1 MASTDSVAIFAEGTF
16 EEQIQELVN
25 YVVRNQPDEDR
36 AAFIKPFQEALKT
49 EDGKESLENDPDRR
63 RKIFTMV
70 SSQVKGLGEGSEK
83 EIEGFFNLLYSHLFS
98 LYSPDS
104 PEIKERLTALLQII
118 SSSPSQQSA
127 IRYRILSNLFNATP
141 RKSALRLPVYKA
153 LLQVTTANDQLD
165 LLGLSLEDVEKW
177 LGEWA
182 VTPEEKS
189 AFLKSIVDAYDQADQ
204 PIIAYQYI
212 LSYVRSL
219 DATSEAGKAAAVDA
233 IATALRLP
241 TIFDFDPLL
250 KLDAVVAAKDS
261 ELFSLLQIFLNEGLQ
276 EFNTWEGS
284 HSGVLEQHQLDK
296 TELERKIRLLTLAS
310 LGFQHI
316 GQDLPYA
323 TIASALQIDDS
334 DVEKWVI
341 DVIRVG
347 LLSGKLSQNTQT
359 LHVIRSAARTFEH
372 DQWQALEKRLVAWK
386 AGLAA
391 VLEVV
396 ATARGTST
404 GPAKQE
410 VAAT

>member
-1 MASTDSVAIFAEGTF
+1 MASTDSVSIFAEGTF

-36 AAFIKPFQEALKT
+36 AAFIKPFQETMKT
-49 EDGKESLENDPDRR
+49 TDGQQSLENDPDRR

-70 SSQVKGLGEGSEK
+70 SSQIKGLGEGSEK
-83 EIEGFFNLLYSHLFS
+83 EIEGFFNLLYSHLFT
-98 LYSPDS
+98 LYSADS
-104 PEIKERLTALLQII
+104 PEIQEHLTALLQII

-127 IRYRILSNLFNATP
+127 TRYRILSNLFNATP
-141 RKSALRLPVYKA
+141 RKSALRLPVYNA
-153 LLQVTTANDQLD
+153 LLQVATANNQLD
-165 LLGLSLEDVEKW
+165 ILGLSIEDVEKW
-177 LGEWA
+177 LAEWSI
-182 VTPEEKS
+182 TSEDKS
-189 AFLKSIVDAYDQADQ
+189 AFLKSIVDAYTNADQ
-204 PIIAYQYI
+204 PLISYQYK
-212 LSYVRSL
+212 LFYVRSL
-219 DATSEAGKAAAVDA
+219 GPASDAGKTAAVDA

-241 TIFDFDPLL
+241 TVFDFDPLL

-261 ELFSLLQIFLNEGLQ
+261 ELFSLLQIFLNEGLP
-276 EFNTWEGS
+276 EFNAWEGS
-284 HSGVLEQHQLDK
+284 HAGVLEQHQLDK
-296 TELERKIRLLTLAS
+296 AQLERKIRLLTLAS

-323 TIASALQIDDS
+323 TIASALQIDATE
-334 DVEKWVI
+334 VEKWVI

-396 ATARGTST
+396 ASARGTST
-404 GPAKQE
+404 GSVKQE
-410 VAAT
+410 VVTA

>member
-1 MASTDSVAIFAEGTF
+1 MKAHKFVA
-16 EEQIQELVN
+16 QIQELVN

-49 EDGKESLENDPDRR
+49 GEGKESLENDPDRR

-83 EIEGFFNLLYSHLFS
+83 EIEGFFNLLYSHLFA

-127 IRYRILSNLFNATP
+127 TRYRILSNLFNATP
-141 RKSALRLPVYKA
+141 RKSALRLPVYNA
-153 LLQVTTANDQLD
+153 LLQVATANDQLD

-189 AFLKSIVDAYDQADQ
+189 AFLKSIVDAYDKSDQ
-204 PIIAYQYI
+204 PITAYQYK

-219 DATSEAGKAAAVDA
+219 DATSEAGKKAAVDA

-250 KLDAVVAAKDS
+250 KLDAVVASKDS
-261 ELFSLLQIFLNEGLQ
+261 ELFSLLQIFLNEGLA
-276 EFNTWEGS
+276 EFNAWEGS
-284 HSGVLEQHQLDK
+284 HPGVLEQHQLEK
-296 TELERKIRLLTLAS
+296 TQLERKIRLLTLAS
-310 LGFQHI
+310 LGFHHI

-323 TIASALQIDDS
+323 TIASALQIDES
-334 DVEKWVI
+334 DVEKWAI

-396 ATARGTST
+396 TTARGTST
-404 GPAKQE
+404 GSAKQE
-410 VAAT
+410 AAAAA